1 MHGWKPNLP
10 IQKNRCFLTSTLAKD
25 DARLHAKG
33 DVLAK
38 DDAPLLLA
46 VAQNSHGGLLLDVP
60 ILLAVA
66 RFDAQADDRL
76 DVPPLTQRD
85 VQPVA
90 RFVAQADERPA
101 KRPWS
106 NRKERRQVTAAPRNE
121 ASSLI
126 LRGKTEIGFT

>member
-1 MHGWKPNLP
+1 M
-10 IQKNRCFLTSTLAKD
+10 
-25 DARLHAKG
+25 
-33 DVLAK
+33 
-38 DDAPLLLA
+38 PLLLA
-46 VAQNSHGGLLLDVP
+46 VAQNSLDVP

-106 NRKERRQVTAAPRNE
+106 TRKERRQVTAATRNE

-126 LRGKTEIGFT
+126 LLDGIFRFANGP